1 MNGLLIGCRDYDHP
15 GWTPEPFP
23 PELPPDWRLTYY
35 SNALSSVLVSAR
47 GCASLDRE
55 RAAAWRDDVGPD
67 FRFVLEIDPWSPEL
81 DPGSG
86 WQQFASRLEPLL
98 GKTWALITSREAPV
112 SWLRAC
118 AGYAAMP
125 VCAPAGEVGWN
136 DRVWRPRDEPPPV
149 STQGALVALLPDG
162 NPREL
167 RMVIERLAQQECA
180 HTGLFFTDPAHA
192 WRVAMQ
198 ARQLADLMGGP
209 TGV

>member
-1 MNGLLIGCRDYDHP
+1 MNGILIGCRDYDHP

-47 GCASLDRE
+47 DCASLDRE

-67 FRFVLEIDPWSPEL
+67 FRFVLEVDPWSPER
-81 DPGSG
+81 DP
-86 WQQFASRLEPLL
+86 E
-98 GKTWALITSREAPV
+98 
-112 SWLRAC
+112 RAC
-118 AGYAAMP
+118 AGNAALP
-125 VCAPAGEVGWN
+125 VCAPAGEGGWN

-162 NPREL
+162 SPREL
-167 RMVIERLAQQECA
+167 RAVIERLARQQCA
-180 HTGLFFTDPAHA
+180 YTGLFFTDPAHA

-198 ARQLADLMGGP
+198 ARQLADLMGVP